1 MKKKSLLFLSVCAWA
16 LQSHLVQADTL
27 TETTKPVSQGQET
40 TAASTIASTT
50 SNVPATSVVEVSE
63 QSDSTTNQGSV
74 ADVTLAETD
83 SQTSPK
89 EASPVLNQSASTTS
103 TNTVSATS
111 AKAEISFAPSQT
123 ETRSVPNEPTGT
135 VSVVNVD
142 VQKGSY
148 DVKVTNVSA
157 PKEISNVYVPTWI
170 ETSGQDDIIWYEA
183 QRQLDGSYLLNVNK
197 AQHKYGSGKYHSHV
211 YYRMTDG
218 SLTGIGAASVILP
231 EIKASGTIKTTN
243 INAKT

>member
-27 TETTKPVSQGQET
+27 TETTKPVSQGQEM

-63 QSDSTTNQGSV
+63 QSDYITNQGSV

-83 SQTSPK
+83 SQTSEK
-89 EASPVLNQSASTTS
+89 AASPVLNQSTSTTS
-103 TNTVSATS
+103 TNTVPATS
-111 AKAEISFAPSQT
+111 AKTERSFSPSQT

-142 VQKGSY
+142 AQKGSF
-148 DVKVTNVSA
+148 DV
-157 PKEISNVYVPTWI
+157 
-170 ETSGQDDIIWYEA
+170 
-183 QRQLDGSYLLNVNK
+183 
-197 AQHKYGSGKYHSHV
+197 
-211 YYRMTDG
+211 
-218 SLTGIGAASVILP
+218 
-231 EIKASGTIKTTN
+231 
-243 INAKT
+243 